1 MSSNGSL
8 AQRSVLLSRLWIT
21 HIDWPFQRNGE
32 ILNISGAVQGTLCI
46 RDDSQRSQ
54 LEPRHD
60 ALA

>member
-8 AQRSVLLSRLWIT
+8 AQRSILLSRLWIT
-21 HIDWPFQRNGE
+21 QIDWPFQQNEE
-32 ILNISGAVQGTLCI
+32 ILDIDAP
-46 RDDSQRSQ
+46 REDSQRRH